1 MFIDASALV
10 AMMIDEADAKTL
22 AGRLEHSTMRLTSP
36 IAVFETAAAVAREL
50 ALPVEDALA
59 EAKRFLSLLEIQ
71 IMPIPV
77 EASDLAVEAFA
88 RYGKGRGHPAQLN
101 MGDCFAYACAH
112 ISRQPLLFKGRDFTE
127 TDITPA

>member
-1 MFIDASALV
+1 MFIDASALI

-22 AGRLEHSTMRLTSP
+22 AGRLEQSTTRLTSP
-36 IAVFETAAAVAREL
+36 VAVFETAAAVAREL

-59 EAKRFLSLLEIQ
+59 ETKRFLSLLGIQ

-77 EASDLAVEAFA
+77 DAGDLAVETFA
-88 RYGKGRGHPAQLN
+88 RYGKGCGHPAQLN
-101 MGDCFAYACAH
+101 MGDCFAYACAQ
-112 ISRQPLLFKGRDFTE
+112 IARQPLLIKGRDFTE